1 MDPHVGFL
9 LSRPTIFLEHLTWRF
24 ICAGDRSLEKVLNQ
38 RLVQRLHVLLAA
50 VDAPVRQR
58 CTLDRYAHLLP
69 FLFLTVQRHG
79 VDVLLVHHIR
89 NGRRRCRTVRDQRGW
104 DLGACKSRVSG
115 LFVAFLTA
123 DRLLI
128 DVHETDLRRNDLQFG
143 TDFLPADTLHGAAT
157 SWAYLRI
164 RIQVAQKISRWELVI
179 KLFIGSFL
187 LFLAFLLADIAFDD
201 GLGRRFFY
209 RWIRCKLCFVEKVHQ
224 RQLLRIL
231 VTDML
236 LFGSR
241 GKDHPLEL
249 FDGLSGFCKLLTELG
264 CLAFRGVV
272 LVYEV
277 FDYFVFASIAE
288 IRNAHGVVRPFKT
301 ALIIPPKARIS

>member
-1 MDPHVGFL
+1 MNPHVGFL
-9 LSRPTIFLEHLTWRF
+9 LSLTAIFLEYLARRF
-24 ICAGDRSLEKVLNQ
+24 ICAGDLPLEKVLRQ
-38 RLVQRLHVLLAA
+38 CVIEWLHVILAT
-50 VDAPVRQR
+50 VDAPVRQC
-58 CTLDRYAHLLP
+58 CTLDRYAHLFP
-69 FLFLTVQRHG
+69 FLFLPVQRHG

-89 NGRRRCRTVRDQRGW
+89 NGRRRCRTVRNQRRW
-104 DLGACKSRVSG
+104 NRGAGKSCVSG

-128 DVHETDLRRNDLQFG
+128 DVHEADLSRNDLQFG
-143 TDFLPADTLHGAAT
+143 TDFLPADALHGTAAL
-157 SWAYLRI
+157 WAYLRI
-164 RIQVAQKISRWELVI
+164 RIKVAQKISRWELVI
-179 KLFIGSFL
+179 KFLIGSFL

-201 GLGRRFFY
+201 GLGRRFFD

-231 VTDML
+231 VADML

-301 ALIIPPKARIS
+301 ALIIPLKARIS